1 MSRIAT
7 LTEEQKKLLSKPMSD
22 EISLIDKTAA
32 ESKKAVSENYEV
44 QKAETEKEY
53 NGLYDQNN
61 VQRIINERR
70 IAENMA
76 NLGLTDSGL
85 NRTQQTAAQLSYAN
99 NQNRLSIAKQK
110 AVDDLARVMNAKL
123 NEIDTT
129 RAQNEQSI
137 RSAYSQ
143 KAVENATSIYNAE
156 QDAAAK
162 VEEARISAQNKLTSA
177 KQTARNNLI
186 AILTDDTKTA
196 EAKQVA
202 LDNYGYTYGID
213 DDDYNIFKSAGYN
226 VDGKYGYWTAE
237 NSGVEAFKKKFSAM
251 PLDLGKSGFVGPQQ
265 PALRNDVEKELKKW
279 ASEGRLSDED
289 IAELIVYYKLDK

>member
-7 LTEEQKKLLSKPMSD
+7 LTEEQKKLLSKDLENEVSTLNQVAATNKQTITND
-22 EISLIDKTAA
+22 YNAQIS
-32 ESKKAVSENYEV
+32 
-44 QKAETEKEY
+44 ETEKDY
-53 NGLYDQNN
+53 NNLYDQNN

-110 AVDDLARVMNAKL
+110 AVDDLARVMTAKL
-123 NEIDTT
+123 SEIETT

-137 RSAYSQ
+137 RSAYGQ
-143 KAVENATSIYNAE
+143 KAVDNATSIYNAE

-213 DDDYNIFKSAGYN
+213 DDDYNIFKSTGYN

-251 PLDLGKSGFVGPQQ
+251 PLDLGKSDFVGPQQ

>member
-1 MSRIAT
+1 MSRITT
-7 LTEEQKKLLSKPMSD
+7 LTEEQKKLLSKDLENEVSTLNQVAATNKQTITND
-22 EISLIDKTAA
+22 YNAQIS
-32 ESKKAVSENYEV
+32 
-44 QKAETEKEY
+44 ETEKDY
-53 NGLYDQNN
+53 NDLYDQNN

-110 AVDDLARVMNAKL
+110 AVGDLARVMNAKL
-123 NEIDTT
+123 SEIEIA

-137 RSAYSQ
+137 RSAYGQ
-143 KAVENATSIYNAE
+143 KAVDNATSIYNAE

-213 DDDYNIFKSAGYN
+213 GDDYNIFKSAGYN

-237 NSGVEAFKKKFSAM
+237 NSGVEAFKKKFSAL
-251 PLDLGKSGFVGPQQ
+251 PLDLGKSGLVGPQQ

>member
-1 MSRIAT
+1 MSRITT

-53 NGLYDQNN
+53 NDLYNQNN

-110 AVDDLARVMNAKL
+110 AVDALARVMNAKL
-123 NEIDTT
+123 SEIETT

-137 RSAYSQ
+137 RPLMARRQLITPQAFITPSRMQ
-143 KAVENATSIYNAE
+143 RLRLKRREFRHRQTPINQEERHSI
-156 QDAAAK
+156 
-162 VEEARISAQNKLTSA
+162 R
-177 KQTARNNLI
+177 
-186 AILTDDTKTA
+186 
-196 EAKQVA
+196 
-202 LDNYGYTYGID
+202 
-213 DDDYNIFKSAGYN
+213 
-226 VDGKYGYWTAE
+226 
-237 NSGVEAFKKKFSAM
+237 
-251 PLDLGKSGFVGPQQ
+251 
-265 PALRNDVEKELKKW
+265 
-279 ASEGRLSDED
+279 
-289 IAELIVYYKLDK
+289 